1 MISGIRSSP
10 GLVPSLSFVE
20 HSATGLQSASGIL
33 PQTNGTQMLRKQ
45 QIIHTPK
52 SSKLPRTGHE
62 KMQMSYDR
70 MRRDIKRI
78 LTERAKSADTGKPH
92 HQLR

>member
-1 MISGIRSSP
+1 M
-10 GLVPSLSFVE
+10 V
-20 HSATGLQSASGIL
+20 
-33 PQTNGTQMLRKQ
+33 RKQ
-45 QIIHTPK
+45 QMIHTPK
-52 SSKLPRTGHE
+52 SSKQPRTGHE